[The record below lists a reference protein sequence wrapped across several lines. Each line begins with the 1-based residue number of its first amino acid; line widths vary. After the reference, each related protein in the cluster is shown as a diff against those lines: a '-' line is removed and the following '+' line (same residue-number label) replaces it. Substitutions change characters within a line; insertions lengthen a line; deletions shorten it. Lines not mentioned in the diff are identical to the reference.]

1 MLNLIRNNFPKGCL
15 VRFLTD
21 LAIKK
26 LREDNSRIC
35 QKFPKIKREENL
47 I

>member
-15 VRFLTD
+15 DRFLTD
-21 LAIKK
+21 LATKV
-26 LREDNSRIC
+26 RNDRDRIC
-35 QKFPKIKREENL
+35 QKFPKLQREENL